1 MRRLAT
7 RRELAA
13 GAVATLGAAAGAALA
28 GPGGAGPAPAGAAV
42 LPPQTEPEVLTKALL
57 IERLMVLAYRRVL
70 GSGRL
75 TPGVAK
81 TVGGM
86 LTDEIEHVSA
96 IAARAAEIGLVAPTS
111 PLDVDT
117 AEALLAKYHVMGNLR
132 NLPRTEGDC
141 LVLLVDLESVAE
153 GAYFNGLRDLHTAGL
168 IRLSAEIMSCEAQHW
183 TVLMELLN
191 PGMIVKAVPW
201 PFVLGTS

>member
-1 MRRLAT
+1 MDHRPT

-13 GAVATLGAAAGAALA
+13 GTLAAAGAAAGLA
-28 GPGGAGPAPAGAAV
+28 VARSAPAAAAA
-42 LPPQTEPEVLTKALL
+42 LPPQTEPQVLSKALL
-57 IERLMVLAYRRVL
+57 VERLMVLAYRRVL

-75 TPGVAK
+75 TPGVAR

-86 LTDEIEHVSA
+86 LAHEVDHVAA
-96 IAARAAEIGLVAPTS
+96 IAARAVQIGVVARTS
-111 PLDVDT
+111 PLDIDT
-117 AEALLAKYHVMGNLR
+117 AEALLAKYHVQASLR

-153 GAYFNGLRDLHTAGL
+153 GAYFNGLRDLHRPDL

-191 PGMIVKAVPW
+191 PGKIVKAVPW

>member
-1 MRRLAT
+1 MRHPAT

-13 GAVATLGAAAGAALA
+13 GMVAAIGGAAGLA
-28 GPGGAGPAPAGAAV
+28 VTGSAPAAAAV
-42 LPPQTEPEVLTKALL
+42 LPPQTEPEVLANVLM
-57 IERLMVLAYRRVL
+57 IERLMLLGYRRVL

-86 LTDEIEHVSA
+86 LAHEVQHLAA
-96 IAARAAEIGLVAPTS
+96 IASRAAAVGLAAPTS
-111 PLDVDT
+111 PLDLET
-117 AEALLAKYHVMGNLR
+117 AEKLMAKYYVTGSLR
-132 NLPRTEGDC
+132 ALPKSEGGC

-153 GAYFNGLRDLHTAGL
+153 GAYFNGLRDVHKPDL
-168 IRLSAEIMSCEAQHW
+168 IGLSAEIMSCEAQHW

-191 PGMIVKAVPW
+191 PGEIVKAVPW
-201 PFVLGTS
+201 PFVLGTG